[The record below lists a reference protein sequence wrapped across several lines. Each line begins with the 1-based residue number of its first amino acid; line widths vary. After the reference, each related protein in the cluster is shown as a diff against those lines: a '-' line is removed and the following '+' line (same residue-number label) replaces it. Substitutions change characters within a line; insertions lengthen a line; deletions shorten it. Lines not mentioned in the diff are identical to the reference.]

1 MVKAPKIFIS
11 YCREDGEWLKRLKQ
25 HFAPLARNAQLD
37 PWDDS
42 MIKPGSIY
50 RDKIAK
56 AIADADVAV
65 LLVTSAFLASEFIAK
80 NELAPLLAKPHVFW
94 IAVSSSLYEE
104 TVIEKYGCAND
115 PEQPLDTLPIPGQN
129 KALVDICKKILK
141 AVQGPQPP
149 PR

>member
-1 MVKAPKIFIS
+1 MATAPKIFIS

-42 MIKPGSIY
+42 KIKPGTIW
-50 RDKIAK
+50 RDEIAR
-56 AIADADVAV
+56 AIDEADVAV
-65 LLVTSAFLASEFIAK
+65 LLVTPAFLASEFIAN
-80 NELAPLLAKPHVFW
+80 NELEPLLAKKHVFW

-115 PEQPLDTLPIPGQN
+115 PAKPLASLPESDQD
-129 KALVDICKKILK
+129 KLLVEICEKILE
-141 AVQGPQPP
+141 AVENP
-149 PR
+149 